1 MASTKTK
8 EVKSPRSP
16 RINSPLIRVDAE
28 EKVSGAARY
37 AADIQ
42 LQGLLVGCPL
52 RSSIPH
58 GLIKSLDVSKARE
71 IPGVHA
77 VLTAWDIPQV
87 RLGKGLQDIPLLAR
101 ERVRFVGEKVA
112 AVAAESREIAEDA
125 IHAIEVEY
133 EDLPSVCDVEEA
145 LKPGAPV
152 IHPELHSYQPA
163 PGREWPEFPSYPNA
177 NSRVLYEKGDV
188 RKGFESSARVFE
200 DVYKLPMQHHAF
212 IEPHSCTLSI
222 DPTGQQA
229 GKVRVWTSIKQP
241 FAMGDWL
248 AQATG
253 LDRKQF
259 VMFPTQVGGDF
270 GGKAYLWDEALA
282 YFLARASGR
291 PIRMVT
297 NQNDEFLGG
306 IHRHAATIRIK
317 SGVDGSG
324 NLTAREVEIL
334 FNNGAYAGYRPHP
347 TVGGAAQAAGCYR
360 IPHVRISSTH
370 VYTNQG
376 PCGHMRGPG
385 EPQVGFAVESHT
397 DMIARRLGMDP
408 VEFRQRNVMRD
419 GDEGPLGKVWHSVT
433 ASEVVTRATAALH
446 WNKPRK
452 KSTGRGLAV
461 CERSTG
467 KGRAAVAIEIDE
479 QGQVLV
485 RTGLTEI
492 GTGAHT
498 VLRQVLATAFGID
511 PADVLVKQGDTDQ
524 GPYDQGSN
532 ASKVTNTTGGA
543 VLAAARAA
551 LPRLHGAAAQILQVP
566 EDAVKLERGRFV
578 CKGKRQRLP
587 FCDAAKHLAKL
598 HGGLYREEAEMTS
611 VRGDAYGYA
620 CQAVELTI
628 DRETG
633 EIRIDRIAAI
643 QDVGYA
649 INPQALTGQ
658 IAGAIVQGLGL
669 GLREEMRYDNGFLQ
683 AVNFGAYKISCIG
696 DIPPTT
702 FELIENHD
710 GPGPFGAKGVG
721 EIAAVPIM
729 AAIANAV
736 EDAVGVRITELPIT
750 AEKVLAAL
758 NGR

>member
-1 MASTKTK
+1 MRDWL
-8 EVKSPRSP
+8 V
-16 RINSPLIRVDAE
+16 
-28 EKVSGAARY
+28 Y
-37 AADIQ
+37 AT
-42 LQGLLVGCPL
+42 G
-52 RSSIPH
+52 
-58 GLIKSLDVSKARE
+58 
-71 IPGVHA
+71 
-77 VLTAWDIPQV
+77 
-87 RLGKGLQDIPLLAR
+87 
-101 ERVRFVGEKVA
+101 
-112 AVAAESREIAEDA
+112 
-125 IHAIEVEY
+125 
-133 EDLPSVCDVEEA
+133 
-145 LKPGAPV
+145 
-152 IHPELHSYQPA
+152 
-163 PGREWPEFPSYPNA
+163 
-177 NSRVLYEKGDV
+177 
-188 RKGFESSARVFE
+188 
-200 DVYKLPMQHHAF
+200 
-212 IEPHSCTLSI
+212 I
-222 DPTGQQA
+222 DPERI
-229 GKVRVWTSIKQP
+229 VI
-241 FAMGDWL
+241 L
-248 AQATG
+248 
-253 LDRKQF
+253 
-259 VMFPTQVGGDF
+259 PTQIGGDF

-282 YFLARASGR
+282 TFLARASGR

-297 NQNDEFLGG
+297 SQNDEFLGG

-317 SGVDGSG
+317 SGVDGEG

-408 VEFRQRNVMRD
+408 VEFRHRNVMRD

-467 KGRAAVAIEIDE
+467 RGRAAVAIEIDE

-551 LPRLHGAAAQILQVP
+551 LPRLHGAAAQILQAP
-566 EDAVKLERGRFV
+566 EAAVELEHGRFV
-578 CKGKRQRLP
+578 CKPRTTDLRPWLWGASLQGSSEHSSPDSRPGHSLVRGKGKRQRLP
-587 FCDAAKHLAKL
+587 FRDAAKHLAKL
-598 HGGLYREEAEMTS
+598 YGGLYYEEAEMNS

-620 CQAVELTI
+620 CQAVELTV

-649 INPQALTGQ
+649 INRQALTGQ
-658 IAGAIVQGLGL
+658 IAGAIAQGLGL

-683 AVNFGAYKISCIG
+683 AVNFGAYKISCVG
-696 DIPPTT
+696 DIPPISYQ
-702 FELIENHD
+702 LIENQD

-736 EDAVGVRITELPIT
+736 KDAVGIRITELPIT